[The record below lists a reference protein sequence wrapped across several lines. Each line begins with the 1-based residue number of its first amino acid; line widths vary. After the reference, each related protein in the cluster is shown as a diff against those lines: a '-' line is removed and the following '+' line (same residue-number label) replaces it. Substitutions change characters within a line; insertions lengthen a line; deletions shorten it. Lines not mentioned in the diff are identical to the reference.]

1 MGTEVLT
8 KDDLEAFRIL
18 LIHDIERLLTCR
30 PVQPP
35 KPWLKGTEV
44 RKLSSI
50 SAGTLQTLRING
62 KLKSAKIGGTHYYR
76 YEDIE
81 TIMKKTL

>member
-8 KDDLEAFRIL
+8 KDDLETFRIL
-18 LIHDIERLLTCR
+18 LLQDIERLFTSKSV
-30 PVQPP
+30 PTA

-44 RKLSSI
+44 RKLLTI
-50 SAGTLQTLRING
+50 SAGTLQALRVTG
-62 KLKSAKIGGTHYYR
+62 KLRSSKIGGTHYYR

-81 TIMKKTL
+81 KMMDEGI